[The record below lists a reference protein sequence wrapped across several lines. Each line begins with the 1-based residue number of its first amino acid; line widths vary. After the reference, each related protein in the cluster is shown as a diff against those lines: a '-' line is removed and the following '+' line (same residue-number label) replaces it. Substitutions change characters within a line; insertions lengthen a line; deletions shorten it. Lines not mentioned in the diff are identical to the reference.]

1 MASIYPKYESKWEK
15 ARKMF
20 NRKMRELENDGSK
33 TIEYFLDEAARQSKL
48 AKKMPQSVAYIRA
61 SYAHNAATYGI
72 NLAFGIDKAKS

>member
-1 MASIYPKYESKWEK
+1 MTSIYPRYETKWQK
-15 ARKMF
+15 AGKMF

-33 TIEYFLDEAARQSKL
+33 AIQYFIDEAARQSKL